1 MAETDDLKETAKTAL
16 TDVGIEAM
24 RLKLGFAKFI
34 IGTVA
39 VSVLTAVLNWQ
50 IQDKRL
56 ESEIIAK
63 ENEFVAQFITQAID
77 KDLEMRRDFA
87 EYFTRVSPSKDARDR
102 WESYRTWVARQLQA
116 ANEKERE
123 IALLRET
130 KSKLNEEIASL
141 ADSKARLSKAREYDQ
156 VQSKL
161 MIRQQELASIRS
173 DTTIKKVDFSA
184 ASQLERQGFEQLL
197 SRDFLDARQSF
208 EAAERAYPE
217 FHQVYE
223 IAQLL
228 RREQSR
234 LGNPEVQRRVLT
246 QIISDYGWKA
256 PADLLA
262 AIKRSLAN

>member
-1 MAETDDLKETAKTAL
+1 MADSEDLKETAKAAMA
-16 TDVGIEAM
+16 DAGIEAM

-39 VSVLTAVLNWQ
+39 VSLLTAVLNWQ

-87 EYFTRVSPSKDARDR
+87 EYFTRVSPSEDARDR
-102 WESYRTWVARQLQA
+102 WKKYGLWVAGMLLSA
-116 ANEKERE
+116 SKKEHE
-123 IALLRET
+123 IAQLRE
-130 KSKLNEEIASL
+130 KRAKLNEVIASL
-141 ADSKARLSKAREYDQ
+141 EDSTARLSKAQEYDQ
-156 VQSKL
+156 VQSDL
-161 MIRQQELASIRS
+161 LIRKQELASIRS
-173 DTTIKKVDFSA
+173 DATIKKVDFGA

-197 SRDFLDARQSF
+197 SRDFKDARMSF

-228 RREQSR
+228 RRENYR
-234 LGNPEVQRRVLT
+234 LSEPVVQKRVLT
-246 QIISDYGWKA
+246 RIISDYSWKA
-256 PADLLA
+256 PADLLS
-262 AIKRSLAN
+262 AIKRSLTN

>member
-1 MAETDDLKETAKTAL
+1 MAGTDDLKKTAL
-16 TDVGIEAM
+16 ADAGIEAM

-50 IQDKRL
+50 IQNKRL

-87 EYFTRVSPSKDARDR
+87 EYFTRVSPSKNARDR
-102 WESYRTWVARQLQA
+102 WDSYRTWVARQLQA
-116 ANEKERE
+116 ANEKELE
-123 IALLRET
+123 IAQLRET
-130 KSKLNEEIASL
+130 RARLNEEIASL
-141 ADSKARLSKAREYDQ
+141 ADSKARLSKAQEYDQ
-156 VQSKL
+156 IQSKL

-173 DTTIKKVDFSA
+173 DATIKKADFSA
-184 ASQLERQGFEQLL
+184 ASQLERQGFELLL
-197 SRDFLDARQSF
+197 SRDFLGAQQSF

-234 LGNPEVQRRVLT
+234 LSEPEVQKRVLT
-246 QIISDYGWKA
+246 RIISDYGWKA
-256 PADLLA
+256 PADLLS
-262 AIKRSLAN
+262 AIKRSLGD

>member
-1 MAETDDLKETAKTAL
+1 MAETGELKEAAKKNMA
-16 TDVGIEAM
+16 DAGIEAM

-87 EYFTRVSPSKDARDR
+87 EYFTRVSPSKNARER
-102 WESYRTWVARQLQA
+102 WQSYGAWVTDMLREAT
-116 ANEKERE
+116 EKERE
-123 IALLRET
+123 IAQLREQRAR
-130 KSKLNEEIASL
+130 LNEEIASL
-141 ADSKARLSKAREYDQ
+141 EDAKARLSKAQEYDQ

-161 MIRQQELASIRS
+161 IIRQQELASIRS
-173 DTTIKKVDFSA
+173 DASIKRADFRT

-197 SRDFLDARQSF
+197 ERNFLEARVSF
-208 EAAERAYPE
+208 EAAEQAYPE

-223 IAQLL
+223 IARLL

-234 LGNPEVQRRVLT
+234 LDDPEIQKRVLSK
-246 QIISDYGWKA
+246 IISDYSWKA

-262 AIKRSLAN
+262 DIERSLNN